1 MTLLSITQ
9 VCQRLSVSRSTVY
22 RLISSGELPTHRIGF
37 RLRVSEADLADYIT
51 KTRRPDV
58 RVLAA
63 NRLLTR

>member
-22 RLISSGELPTHRIGF
+22 RLISSGELPTHGIGF